1 MNIFDQNYPQYR
13 YADDKASKSNE
24 TLSPELK
31 YVLHLEKM
39 FSDNVS
45 FSCIYCTLLANFLIS
60 VAKDL
65 IKKDKHIVEGLKELV
80 IKYFTQLKAIPEYVS
95 LTTDVS
101 ENSDVV
107 RSSTCLVL
115 QLAEQGLMLQGIN
128 IKFAD
133 VFEANHGNLNITVK
147 SSKIR
152 VTEFGENFIQDYARI
167 LRLADDS
174 VKHEKMA
181 ALLGD
186 VVKILMSIYD
196 NRNLKV
202 R

>member
-24 TLSPELK
+24 TLSPELR

-60 VAKDL
+60 VDKDL

-80 IKYFTQLKAIPEYVS
+80 IKYFTQLKAIPEYAS

-115 QLAEQGLMLQGIN
+115 QLAERGFMLQGVSI
-128 IKFAD
+128 IFAD
-133 VFEANHGNLNITVK
+133 VFEANPGNLNITVK
-147 SSKIR
+147 SSKLC
-152 VTEFGENFIQDYARI
+152 VTEFGRNFIQDYARI

>member
-60 VAKDL
+60 VAKDI

-80 IKYFTQLKAIPEYVS
+80 IKYFTQLKESTLILSLVFHLPFCKFLNRVLKLAPKISAYFSFLEKVS
-95 LTTDVS
+95 TKALT
-101 ENSDVV
+101 
-107 RSSTCLVL
+107 
-115 QLAEQGLMLQGIN
+115 
-128 IKFAD
+128 
-133 VFEANHGNLNITVK
+133 
-147 SSKIR
+147 
-152 VTEFGENFIQDYARI
+152 
-167 LRLADDS
+167 
-174 VKHEKMA
+174 
-181 ALLGD
+181 
-186 VVKILMSIYD
+186 
-196 NRNLKV
+196 
-202 R
+202 